1 MTKHPSPRR
10 RPPDAVPADARPPM
24 AVAHVF
30 LPATAVRAAAD
41 WLETIGLRPIFAGD
55 ELAILELRGGTHV
68 IITPADA
75 PPEKGSEAP
84 FDLMV
89 DDVAA
94 TRRALAAKGLKPSR
108 IRQGRVHASFG
119 LASPDGQ
126 VFTILSSHADDRPV

>member
-10 RPPDAVPADARPPM
+10 RSPDAAPADRRPPM
-24 AVAHVF
+24 AIAHVF
-30 LPATAVRAAAD
+30 LPATAVHAAAD

-55 ELAILELRGGTHV
+55 EIAILELRGGTHV
-68 IITPADA
+68 IVTPADSA
-75 PPEKGSEAP
+75 PAKGSDAP

-94 TRRALAAKGLKPSR
+94 TRRLLAAKGLKPSR
-108 IRQGRVHASFG
+108 IRHGRVHASFR

-126 VFTILSSHADDRPV
+126 VFTILSSHAGGRPV